1 MVTPITASI
10 TNYQEL
16 EQRIV
21 IAEIETIK
29 SIKTRLTYLFKILLN
44 RRDKLPPESL
54 ELEANLQL
62 AHAIIKA
69 F

>member
-1 MVTPITASI
+1 MAISI

-21 IAEIETIK
+21 IAEVETIK
-29 SIKTRLTYLFKILLN
+29 TTRARLTYLFKILLN
-44 RRDKLPPESL
+44 RRDKMQPESL

-62 AHAIIKA
+62 SHAIIKA

>member
-1 MVTPITASI
+1 LAISI

-21 IAEIETIK
+21 IAEVETIK
-29 SIKTRLTYLFKILLN
+29 TTRARLTYLFKILLN
-44 RRDKLPPESL
+44 RRDKMQPESL

-62 AHAIIKA
+62 SHAIIKA